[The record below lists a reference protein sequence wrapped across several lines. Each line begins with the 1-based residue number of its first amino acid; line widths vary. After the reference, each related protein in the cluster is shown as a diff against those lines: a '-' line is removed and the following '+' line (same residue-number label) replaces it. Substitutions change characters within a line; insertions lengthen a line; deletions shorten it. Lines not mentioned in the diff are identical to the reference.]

1 MTTRSGVFC
10 AVLLSLTLAAGTA
23 QAQPA
28 ADADEAVARAAS
40 TIEQGYYGDALQQ
53 LASPGLRDVAE
64 AQALLGDLYL
74 RGLGVPQNF
83 GTAMDYYRRAA
94 GLGSAAAQ
102 NALGRAYAEGQAIP
116 RDAQRA
122 FEYLTEAA
130 MSGVPGYQSDLARA
144 LETGVGGEP
153 RPDEAASWYQRA
165 AEQGDL
171 DAMTSLGVLYLEG
184 RGVERDADR
193 AIELFAQ
200 ASEAGDARAQNNL
213 GLIYVRGED
222 VERDYDLAFELFSVA
237 AEQGQREAL
246 TNLSVMYAS
255 GFGVDVDEAQSVRLL
270 EQARRARG
278 LTLSTLLE
286 QVGFPYDARLAEQDW
301 SLPLSPANE
310 QAARGGDPVALYLTA
325 LRYLN
330 GAGVRQ
336 DIPVGVERMQRAA
349 DLGMGTAQFMLGL
362 MYAHGRNLPQ
372 DYGHAY
378 VWTSR
383 AALAA
388 VPGAAEVRDA
398 LAAEMGAAQ
407 LRQAQQRVAASLDRA
422 Q

>member
-144 LETGVGGEP
+144 LETGVGGE
-153 RPDEAASWYQRA
+153 
-165 AEQGDL
+165 
-171 DAMTSLGVLYLEG
+171 
-184 RGVERDADR
+184 
-193 AIELFAQ
+193 Q